1 MQVVKELSAE
11 FKIKFSA
18 ETIDAFQNMLG
29 LNLHILFA
37 VKADFHK

>member
-1 MQVVKELSAE
+1 MKVVKQFPAEL
-11 FKIKFSA
+11 KIKFSA
-18 ETIDAFQNMLG
+18 EAVDAFQNMLG